1 MFRNICLIGL
11 PYSGKS
17 VIGQKLYKHLN
28 KGFVDTDDVIRQ
40 MYNCSLPTLIKN
52 VGHKNFLDIE
62 SKVIKSL
69 NFQNVVLA
77 TGGSVIYNEE
87 SMEHLQKNLNCEMY
101 HLFLSRKEFLLRTRD
116 LQRRGVIIN
125 PEQSILD
132 LYNERMPL
140 YDKYSDKT
148 LSACKDIN
156 LDIFKGETY
165 LFRGEPSLSNKSDKV
180 DWGTDNY
187 YWNPK
192 SPALIPPTDRL

>member
-17 VIGQKLYKHLN
+17 VIGHKLYKHLN
-28 KGFVDTDDVIRQ
+28 KGFIDTDDVIRQ

-69 NFQNVVLA
+69 NFQNVVLS

-116 LQRRGVIIN
+116 LKRRGVIIN
-125 PEQSILD
+125 QEQSVLD

-148 LSACKDIN
+148 LSACRDIN
-156 LDIFKGETY
+156 LDIFKGE
-165 LFRGEPSLSNKSDKV
+165 PSLPNKSDKV
-180 DWGTDNY
+180 EYGIDNY

-192 SPALIPPTDRL
+192 SPILMPPTDRL